1 MINRKNKTDIAL
13 GIVLMGTTG
22 ALIGFFWDSYVL
34 MGIASVLG
42 SIIGGFVGWL
52 GGRRF
57 MAIILAGATIGFL
70 IGKQTGN
77 KDVIIMAAGSG
88 AAIAG
93 FIGAQ
98 VERFFKSKTR

>member
-1 MINRKNKTDIAL
+1 MINRTNKVDIAL
-13 GIVLMGTTG
+13 GIILMGTTG
-22 ALIGFFWDSYVL
+22 ALIGFFWNSYIL
-34 MGIASVLG
+34 MGIACVLG

-57 MAIILAGATIGFL
+57 MAIILVGATVGFFIGR
-70 IGKQTGN
+70 QTGN

-98 VERFFKSKTR
+98 VERFFRSKKH

>member
-1 MINRKNKTDIAL
+1 MSGDTSKTDIGL

-22 ALIGFFWDSYVL
+22 VLIGFFWNSYLL
-34 MGIASVLG
+34 MAIACILG
-42 SIIGGFVGWL
+42 SIVGGFVGWL

-57 MAIILAGATIGFL
+57 MTIILAGGFL
-70 IGKQTGN
+70 GYLIGRQTGN

-93 FIGAQ
+93 FFGAQ
-98 VERFFKSKTR
+98 VERFFMSKKR

>member
-1 MINRKNKTDIAL
+1 MINRTNKVDIVL
-13 GIVLMGTTG
+13 GVVLMGTTG
-22 ALIGFFWDSYVL
+22 TLIGFFWNSYIL

-42 SIIGGFVGWL
+42 AIIGGFVGWL

-57 MAIILAGATIGFL
+57 MTIILAGAIFGFFIGR
-70 IGKQTGN
+70 QTGN

-93 FIGAQ
+93 FVGAQ
-98 VERFFKSKTR
+98 LERFFRSQKH

>member
-1 MINRKNKTDIAL
+1 MIDSKNKTDIAL
-13 GIVLMGTTG
+13 GIILMGATG
-22 ALIGFFWDSYVL
+22 ALIGYFWDSYIL
-34 MGIASVLG
+34 MGIATVLG

-57 MAIILAGATIGFL
+57 MTIILAGAMAGFF

-93 FIGAQ
+93 FLGAQ
-98 VERFFKSKTR
+98 IERFFRARRR

>member
-1 MINRKNKTDIAL
+1 MINHTNKVDIVL

-22 ALIGFFWDSYVL
+22 ALIGFFWDSYIL
-34 MGIASVLG
+34 MGIASTLG
-42 SIIGGFVGWL
+42 SIVGGFVGWL

-57 MAIILAGATIGFL
+57 MAIILTGAIVGFFIGR
-70 IGKQTGN
+70 QTGN

-93 FIGAQ
+93 FVGAQ
-98 VERFFKSKTR
+98 LERFFRSRKH